1 MKLEIMRRDA
11 EKTLAFFEKKAGE
24 GIPGCG
30 IGPVL
35 SAKRTLELAGI
46 IEVMSDD
53 EWKRVHDVPIYMND
67 MRVCKDIKEKY
78 GLSWNEL
85 RGLRSVER

>member
-1 MKLEIMRRDA
+1 M
-11 EKTLAFFEKKAGE
+11 
-24 GIPGCG
+24 
-30 IGPVL
+30 
-35 SAKRTLELAGI
+35 
-46 IEVMSDD
+46 MSDD